1 MWPAPLGGK
10 MSMSALNVF
19 SSVARLSKGL
29 WWGPHAARAWMLTIG
44 AFALALLD
52 VGVQVALNHWTKD
65 FFDAIEKRSV
75 DQLSRAALFFVALIA
90 ASTAVVVVGMVTRQ
104 LLQIY
109 WRQKITERLLNL
121 WITNQAFYRL
131 NVIRTDD
138 FAPEH
143 RIAEDA
149 RLTVEPIVD
158 LVIGFMTATVTFIAF
173 VGILWNLGG
182 SITIGGVDLPGYMVL
197 GAIAYALS
205 VSLLMMVVGSSYAQR
220 VRDRS
225 EAEAQL
231 RYELTHLRENAESI
245 ALVRGELGQQTSL
258 LGRLGRVVETWRLY
272 ALRWG
277 YMTIVV
283 NASALAAPIVPVLLM
298 MPKYL
303 SEPGMTFGT
312 VMQAATAFGTVQAS
326 LAWVTSNFARLSEWY
341 AAASR
346 VAELNVYIQAAAS
359 PGAEQSRIEIK
370 ESDGGQLRLANVG
383 VRLHTGRK
391 LITDAEFSISPGEMV
406 MVTGKS
412 GIGKSTL
419 LRAIAGLWPWGSG
432 TIFVPPG
439 AKIAFA
445 SQRPYLP
452 AGTLKA
458 ALTYPAD
465 PSDYPDEVVLRALEL
480 CDLKGLSTRLL
491 ERGAWDRILSG
502 SEQQCAAFAR
512 LLVQKPSITILDEAT
527 SAVDGE
533 VEARL
538 MELFKS
544 ELYETSVISVAHSPS
559 LAQYYGRQ
567 ITLSREKSGVR
578 VLVRMGQL
586 TGWAKMRAA
595 MVRRPKAPAT

>member
-1 MWPAPLGGK
+1 
-10 MSMSALNVF
+10 MSMSAVNVF
-19 SSVARLSKGL
+19 AAVARLSKGFWL
-29 WWGPHAARAWMLTIG
+29 GPQAARAWMLTIG

-65 FFDAIEKRSV
+65 FYDAIERRSV
-75 DQLSRAALFFVALIA
+75 DLITSAAFFFALLIVT
-90 ASTAVVVVGMVTRQ
+90 STAVVVLGMITRQ
-104 LLQIY
+104 LLQID
-109 WRQKITERLLNL
+109 WRQKITERLLKL
-121 WITNQAFYRL
+121 WLTNQAFYRL

-158 LVIGFMTATVTFIAF
+158 LVIGFLTATVTFVAF
-173 VGILWNLGG
+173 VGILWKLGG
-182 SITIGGVDLPGYMVL
+182 SITVAGVDLPGFMVL
-197 GAIAYALS
+197 GAVAYALS
-205 VSLLMMVVGSSYAQR
+205 VSLLMMIVGSSYAQR

-258 LGRLGRVVETWRLY
+258 LGRMGRVAETWRNY

-277 YMTIVV
+277 YMTIIV

-303 SEPGMTFGT
+303 SDPSMTFGT
-312 VMQAATAFGTVQAS
+312 VMQAATAFGTVQAA
-326 LAWVTSNFARLSEWY
+326 LAWFTSNFARLSEWY

-346 VAELNVYIQAAAS
+346 VAELNMYIQAAAS

-370 ESDGGQLRLANVG
+370 DSDGGQLCLKNVG
-383 VRLHTGRK
+383 VKLHTGKK
-391 LITDAEFSISPGEMV
+391 LITDAEFTISSGEMV

-419 LRAIAGLWPWGSG
+419 LRAIAGLWPWGEG
-432 TIFVPPG
+432 TIFVPPR
-439 AKIAFA
+439 AQIAFA

-458 ALTYPAD
+458 ALTYPMD
-465 PSDYPDEVVLRALEL
+465 PSDYPDDVVVRALEL
-480 CDLKGLSTRLL
+480 CDLKALAARLQ
-491 ERGAWDRILSG
+491 ERGAWDRMLSG
-502 SEQQCAAFAR
+502 SEQQCVAFAR
-512 LLVQKPSITILDEAT
+512 LIIQKPSIIILDEAT
-527 SAVDGE
+527 SALDE
-533 VEARL
+533 EIEARL
-538 MELFKS
+538 MELFKT
-544 ELYETSVISVAHSPS
+544 ELYETSVIGVAHSPS
-559 LAQYYGRQ
+559 LVQYYSRQ
-567 ITLSREKSGVR
+567 ITLSREKAGVR
-578 VLVRMGQL
+578 VLIRMGNL
-586 TGWAKMRAA
+586 TGWAKVRAA
-595 MVRRPKAPAT
+595 MARRAKAPVT

>member
-1 MWPAPLGGK
+1 
-10 MSMSALNVF
+10 MSMSVLNVLR
-19 SSVARLSKGL
+19 SVAQLSKGF

-52 VGVQVALNHWTKD
+52 VGVQVALNHWTKE

-75 DQLSRAALFFVALIA
+75 DQLSRAAMLFVALIA
-90 ASTAVVVVGMVTRQ
+90 ASTAVVVIGMVTRQ

-173 VGILWNLGG
+173 VGILWRLGG
-182 SITIGGVDLPGYMVL
+182 SITIGGIDLPGFMVL

-245 ALVRGELGQQTSL
+245 ALVRGELGEQTSL
-258 LGRLGRVVETWRLY
+258 LGRLGRVVEAWRKY
-272 ALRWG
+272 AFRWG
-277 YMTIVV
+277 YMTVVV

-391 LITDAEFSISPGEMV
+391 LITDAEFTISPGEMV

-465 PSDYPDEVVLRALEL
+465 PSECPDEVVVRALEL
-480 CDLKGLSTRLL
+480 CDLNSLAARLQ

-502 SEQQCAAFAR
+502 SEQQSVAFAR
-512 LLVQKPSITILDEAT
+512 LLIQKPTITILDEAT
-527 SAVDGE
+527 SALDE
-533 VEARL
+533 ETETRL

-544 ELYETSVISVAHSPS
+544 ELYETSVISVAHSPA

-567 ITLSREKSGVR
+567 IALSREKLGVR
-578 VLVRMGQL
+578 VFVRMGRL
-586 TGWAKMRAA
+586 TGWTRMRAA
-595 MVRRPKAPAT
+595 MARRPKAPAT

>member
-1 MWPAPLGGK
+1 
-10 MSMSALNVF
+10 MSISALNVF
-19 SSVARLSKGL
+19 RAVTRLSKGF
-29 WWGPHAARAWMLTIG
+29 WFGPRAARAWILTIG

-52 VGVQVALNHWTKD
+52 VAVQVALNHWTKD
-65 FFDAIEKRSV
+65 FYDAIEGRSV
-75 DQLSRAALFFVALIA
+75 DRLSRAAFFFLALIA
-90 ASTAVVVVGMVTRQ
+90 VSTAVVVLGMITRQ

-109 WRQKITERLLNL
+109 WRQRVTERLLNL

-149 RLTVEPIVD
+149 RVTVEPIVD
-158 LVIGFMTATVTFIAF
+158 LVIGFLTATVTFIAF

-182 SITIGGVDLPGYMVL
+182 SITIAGVDLPGFMVL

-245 ALVRGELGQQTSL
+245 ALVHGEQGQQASL
-258 LGRLGRVVETWRLY
+258 VVRLARVAEAWRQY

-303 SEPGMTFGT
+303 AEPGMTFGT

-346 VAELNVYIQAAAS
+346 VAELNMYIQAAAT
-359 PGAEQSRIEIK
+359 PGAEQARIEIK
-370 ESDGGQLRLANVG
+370 QSDSDQLSLKNVG

-391 LITDAEFSISPGEMV
+391 LIADAEFTILPGEMV

-419 LRAIAGLWPWGSG
+419 LRAIAGLWPWGEG

-452 AGTLKA
+452 QGTLKG

-465 PSDYPDEVVLRALEL
+465 PSDYPDEAVVRALEL
-480 CDLKGLSTRLL
+480 CDLKSLATRLQ

-502 SEQQCAAFAR
+502 SEQQCVAFAR
-512 LLVQKPSITILDEAT
+512 LLIQKPTITILDEAT
-527 SAVDGE
+527 SALDAE
-533 VEARL
+533 NEARL

-544 ELYETSVISVAHSPS
+544 ELYETSVISVVHSPS
-559 LAQYYGRQ
+559 LAPYYSRQ

-586 TGWAKMRAA
+586 TGWAKLRAA
-595 MVRRPKAPAT
+595 MARRAKAAAA

>member
-1 MWPAPLGGK
+1 
-10 MSMSALNVF
+10 MSAVNVF
-19 SSVARLSKGL
+19 AAVARLSKSFWL
-29 WWGPHAARAWMLTIG
+29 GPQAARAWMLTIG

-52 VGVQVALNHWTKD
+52 VAVQVALNHWTKD
-65 FFDAIEKRSV
+65 FYDAIERRSV
-75 DQLSRAALFFVALIA
+75 DLISRAAFFFALLIVTA
-90 ASTAVVVVGMVTRQ
+90 TAVVVLGMITRQ

-109 WRQKITERLLNL
+109 WRQKITERLVEL
-121 WITNQAFYRL
+121 WLTNQAFYRL

-158 LVIGFMTATVTFIAF
+158 LIIGFLTATVTFVAF
-173 VGILWNLGG
+173 VGILWKLGG
-182 SITIGGVDLPGYMVL
+182 SITVAGIDLPGFMVL
-197 GAIAYALS
+197 GAVAYALS
-205 VSLLMMVVGSSYAQR
+205 VSLLMMIVGSSYAQR

-245 ALVRGELGQQTSL
+245 ALVRGELGQETSL
-258 LGRLGRVVETWRLY
+258 LARMGRVAETWRNY

-303 SEPGMTFGT
+303 SDPTMTFGT
-312 VMQAATAFGTVQAS
+312 VMQAATAFGTVQAA

-346 VAELNVYIQAAAS
+346 VAELNMYIQAAAS

-370 ESDGGQLRLANVG
+370 DSDGGQLYLKNVG
-383 VRLHTGRK
+383 VKLHTGKK
-391 LITDAEFSISPGEMV
+391 LITDAEFTISSGEMV

-419 LRAIAGLWPWGSG
+419 LRAIAGLWPWGEG
-432 TIFVPPG
+432 TIFVPPQ
-439 AKIAFA
+439 AQIAFA

-458 ALTYPAD
+458 ALTYPMD
-465 PSDYPDEVVLRALEL
+465 PSDYPDDVVVRALEL
-480 CDLKGLSTRLL
+480 CDLKALAARLQ
-491 ERGAWDRILSG
+491 ERGAWDRMLSG
-502 SEQQCAAFAR
+502 SEQQCVAFAR
-512 LLVQKPSITILDEAT
+512 LIIQKPSIIILDEAT
-527 SAVDGE
+527 SALDE
-533 VEARL
+533 EIEARL
-538 MELFKS
+538 MELFKT
-544 ELYETSVISVAHSPS
+544 ELYETSVIGVAHSPS
-559 LAQYYGRQ
+559 LAQYYSRQ
-567 ITLSREKSGVR
+567 ITLSREKAGVR
-578 VLVRMGQL
+578 VLVRMGNL
-586 TGWAKMRAA
+586 TGWAKVRAA
-595 MVRRPKAPAT
+595 MARRAKAPVA

>member
-1 MWPAPLGGK
+1 
-10 MSMSALNVF
+10 MSISALNVF
-19 SSVARLSKGL
+19 SAVARLSKGFWL
-29 WWGPHAARAWMLTIG
+29 GPQATRAWVLTLG

-52 VGVQVALNHWTKD
+52 VAVQVALNHWTKD
-65 FFDAIEKRSV
+65 FYDAIEGRSV
-75 DQLSRAALFFVALIA
+75 DRLSRAAIFFLVLIA
-90 ASTAVVVVGMVTRQ
+90 VSTAVVVLGMITRQ

-109 WRQKITERLLNL
+109 WRQRVTERLLNL

-149 RLTVEPIVD
+149 RVTVEPIVD
-158 LVIGFMTATVTFIAF
+158 LTIGFLTATITFIAF

-182 SITIGGVDLPGYMVL
+182 SITIAGIDLPGFMVL
-197 GAIAYALS
+197 GAIVYALS
-205 VSLLMMVVGSSYAQR
+205 VSLLMMLVGSSFAQR

-225 EAEAQL
+225 ETEAQL

-245 ALVRGELGQQTSL
+245 ALVRGELGQQASL
-258 LGRLGRVVETWRLY
+258 LARLARVAEAWRQY

-346 VAELNVYIQAAAS
+346 VAELNMYIQTAAA
-359 PGAEQSRIEIK
+359 PGAEQARIEIK
-370 ESDGGQLRLANVG
+370 ESDAGQLSLKNVG
-383 VRLHTGRK
+383 VRLHTGKK
-391 LITDAEFSISPGEMV
+391 LIADAEFTIAPGEMV

-419 LRAIAGLWPWGSG
+419 LRAIAGLWPWGEG

-452 AGTLKA
+452 VGTLKA

-465 PSDYPDEVVLRALEL
+465 PSDYPDELVVRALEL
-480 CDLKGLSTRLL
+480 CDLKTLGSRLQ

-502 SEQQCAAFAR
+502 SEQQCVAFAR
-512 LLVQKPSITILDEAT
+512 LLIQKPTITILDEAT
-527 SAVDGE
+527 SALDADI
-533 VEARL
+533 EARL

-544 ELYETSVISVAHSPS
+544 ELYETSVISVVHSPS
-559 LAQYYGRQ
+559 LAQYYSRQ

-578 VLVRMGQL
+578 VFVRMGQL
-586 TGWAKMRAA
+586 TGWAKVRAA
-595 MVRRPKAPAT
+595 MARRSKAPAT

>member
-1 MWPAPLGGK
+1 

-19 SSVARLSKGL
+19 GAVARLSKGF
-29 WWGPHAARAWMLTIG
+29 WFGPYAARAWMLTIG

-65 FFDAIEKRSV
+65 FYDAIERRSV
-75 DQLSRAALFFVALIA
+75 DQLSRAAFFFAALIVVA
-90 ASTAVVVVGMVTRQ
+90 TAVVVLGMITRQ
-104 LLQIY
+104 LLQIF
-109 WRQKITERLLNL
+109 WRQKITERLLGL

-158 LVIGFMTATVTFIAF
+158 LIVGFLTATVTFIAF

-182 SITIGGVDLPGYMVL
+182 SITIGGVDLPGFMVL

-205 VSLLMMVVGSSYAQR
+205 VSLLMMLVGSSYAQR

-258 LGRLGRVVETWRLY
+258 LGRLARVVETWRLY
-272 ALRWG
+272 AFRWG

-303 SEPGMTFGT
+303 SEPSMTFGT

-326 LAWVTSNFARLSEWY
+326 LAWLTSNFARLSEWY

-346 VAELNVYIQAAAS
+346 VAELNMYIQAAAS
-359 PGAEQSRIEIK
+359 PAAEQSRIEVK
-370 ESDGGQLRLANVG
+370 ESDGGQLWLKNVG

-391 LITDAEFSISPGEMV
+391 LITNAEFSISPGEMV

-419 LRAIAGLWPWGSG
+419 LRAIAGLWPWGEG
-432 TIFVPPG
+432 TIYIPPG

-465 PSDYPDEVVLRALEL
+465 PTDYPDEVVVRALEL
-480 CDLKGLSTRLL
+480 CDLKGLSTRLQ

-512 LLVQKPSITILDEAT
+512 LLIQKPSITILDEAT
-527 SAVDGE
+527 SALDGE

-578 VLVRMGQL
+578 VFVRMGQL

-595 MVRRPKAPAT
+595 MARRPKAPAT